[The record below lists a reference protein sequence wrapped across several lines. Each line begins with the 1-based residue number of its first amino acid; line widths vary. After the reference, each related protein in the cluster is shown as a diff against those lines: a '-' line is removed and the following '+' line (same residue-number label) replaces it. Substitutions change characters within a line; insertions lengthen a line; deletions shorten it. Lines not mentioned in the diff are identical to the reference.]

1 MRAISHLGMHQIV
14 FYNVHKRYHA
24 LRFQLVVAPNS
35 LIANIYGPQEDIRHD
50 SDMLMDSGPLHQLS
64 QYSFG

>member
-1 MRAISHLGMHQIV
+1 MHQRV
-14 FYNVHKRYHA
+14 LYNVHKRYHA

-50 SDMLMDSGPLHQLS
+50 SDMLMDSGPLH
-64 QYSFG
+64 